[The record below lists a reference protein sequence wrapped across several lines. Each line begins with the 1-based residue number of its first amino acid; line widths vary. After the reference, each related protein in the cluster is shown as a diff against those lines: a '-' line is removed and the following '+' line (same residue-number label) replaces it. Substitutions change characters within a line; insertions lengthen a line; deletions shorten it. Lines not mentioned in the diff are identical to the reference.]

1 MKLQNAAILALALLL
16 SACGGGSGSGGGSS
30 TNTATSG
37 TGNSAGPDTQQA
49 CTNKFGRT
57 WTEVDA
63 VKKNIP
69 SFDRVIYGNG
79 LFLGTGHKTAVSRD
93 GENWNDVSSSLMPG
107 QYLPIFAAGKF
118 FMVGQ
123 AYALTTQ
130 TVITQMVI
138 VSSSDG
144 IHWDNT
150 ILADSTKPSASTVPI
165 FEPYGFSYGNGR
177 FVAVGS
183 DGKIIWSADG
193 KNWNPA
199 ANIADFKVYVF
210 GWSAFVNGKFYASGS
225 TDNTIYVSSDGN
237 NWQMQKIITDADT
250 TRPIGLTGMQ
260 YVNGQYIASDSAGS
274 LMYSK
279 DSITWKTIL
288 KGRHSDNVNGNA
300 IVTGAGQLMV
310 ADIASSFTN
319 DGDYILYSCDGMNWE
334 KTKVP
339 NGTFSYSIA
348 IGDDA
353 AVITTGPKHYF
364 SKY

>member
-1 MKLQNAAILALALLL
+1 MKLQNTAALTLALLL
-16 SACGGGSGSGGGSS
+16 SACGGGSGGSS
-30 TNTATSG
+30 TNTAATSG

-63 VKKNIP
+63 VKQKIP

-79 LFLGTGHKTAVSRD
+79 LFLGTGYAKTALSRD
-93 GENWNDVSSSLMPG
+93 GENWTDVSSSLISG
-107 QYLPIFAAGKF
+107 RYLPTYAMGKF
-118 FMVGQ
+118 FMVGRTDV
-123 AYALTTQ
+123 LTTQ
-130 TVITQMVI
+130 GIIPQMAVT
-138 VSSSDG
+138 SSSDG
-144 IHWDNT
+144 IHWEHT
-150 ILADSTKPSASTVPI
+150 ILADASKPSSSAVPI
-165 FEPYGFSYGNGR
+165 FEPWGFSYGNGR

-193 KNWNPA
+193 KNWKPA
-199 ANIADFKVYVF
+199 ANVADFKVYGF
-210 GWSAFVNGKFYASGS
+210 GWSAYVNGKFYAGGS
-225 TDNTIYVSSDGN
+225 TPDVVYVSSDGN

-279 DSITWKTIL
+279 DSITWKTIF

-339 NGTFSYSIA
+339 NGTFTYSIA